1 MMRTIRGS
9 FWKHPRLSGEDRPR
23 EALEHPGTETPP
35 LTRGR
40 PHSAQS
46 RLRSPWKHPQL
57 RGEDFCTC
65 PTLIALIETPPLTR
79 GRLRLVGRASRR
91 ARNTPAYA
99 GKTVMEGVF
108 PPDRTKHPRLRGED
122 IPVPG
127 DVPTIGETP
136 PLTRGRP
143 DPDTVTSEDIRNTP
157 AYAGKTSSRRLSS
170 SPCRKHPRLR
180 GEDSPVWSEP
190 IGDPETPPL
199 TRGRPGRPSP
209 SGVSFWKH
217 PRLRG
222 EDRKHRSCAFRPT
235 ETTPL
240 TRGRHDARAVDDGD
254 GRKHP
259 RLRGEDCKAC

>member
-79 GRLRLVGRASRR
+79 GRLCALQRNLPADGNTPAYAGKTRRRRPSAKREGKHPRLRGEDLREREHAVFLPETPPLTRGRLRLVGRASRR

-143 DPDTVTSEDIRNTP
+143 GCHFDNNSTRRNTP
-157 AYAGKTSSRRLSS
+157 AYAGKTS
-170 SPCRKHPRLR
+170 
-180 GEDSPVWSEP
+180 
-190 IGDPETPPL
+190 T
-199 TRGRPGRPSP
+199 
-209 SGVSFWKH
+209 
-217 PRLRG
+217 
-222 EDRKHRSCAFRPT
+222 
-235 ETTPL
+235 
-240 TRGRHDARAVDDGD
+240 
-254 GRKHP
+254 
-259 RLRGEDCKAC
+259 